1 MCDEDGVATERA
13 GREVKR
19 LRWDDI
25 VSVSTRPVSG
35 TEDLRIVVATEHDMM
50 VLGLRPKRFGVLKP
64 YESEECRAFM
74 ATVEKKVREREEELQ
89 RAGKLEFHYPA
100 VFLAQ
105 ARRRLRRA
113 RAWLVALLIPALT
126 WPFIAFALILIARGY
141 PPRVVPAVV
150 GHLAQ
155 ANHPVY
161 RGLALAGAASAV
173 FVLSV
178 GLFGLFVRWDI
189 WQRLRHGMP
198 IILRTGG
205 LLEIGTPPQRR
216 LFPLDRVT
224 LGVIAEQDCFLQLDT
239 GERLRVDS
247 RLVGWRVLCEELRR
261 RLEMAGVS
269 MRSPGLRTVPW
280 RLVLA
285 QMLTM
290 GGSIG
295 AYLLA
300 KAAAAQMK

>member
-1 MCDEDGVATERA
+1 MRQ
-13 GREVKR
+13 
-19 LRWDDI
+19 
-25 VSVSTRPVSG
+25 
-35 TEDLRIVVATEHDMM
+35 
-50 VLGLRPKRFGVLKP
+50 
-64 YESEECRAFM
+64 
-74 ATVEKKVREREEELQ
+74 REEQLL
-89 RAGKLEFHYPA
+89 RANQFEFHYPA
-100 VFLAQ
+100 VLLAQ
-105 ARRRLRRA
+105 AHQRLRRA
-113 RAWLVALLIPALT
+113 RAWLVALLIPALI

-141 PPRVVPAVV
+141 PPWVVPAIV
-150 GHLAQ
+150 GHLAG

-161 RGLALAGAASAV
+161 RGLALAGAASVV
-173 FVLSV
+173 FVLSI
-178 GLFGLFVRWDI
+178 GLFGLFVRWHT

-198 IILRTGG
+198 IILRTEG

-216 LFPLDRVT
+216 LFPLDRVAI
-224 LGVIAEQDCFLQLDT
+224 GIVAEQDCFLQLDT

-261 RLEMAGVS
+261 RLKMAGVS

-285 QMLTM
+285 QMLTL

-295 AYLLA
+295 AILLA